1 MPRKQAIKL
10 GEANIHLQSNW
21 MHNLPQKFFV
31 VLINGYESIF
41 FFTQKGSECLFAR
54 ASKAYFLVSFLI
66 EFSLNS
72 PGVGRGLPCIPCPCA
87 WMTHLLWVLWSYM
100 YHHAIGMIALWCW
113 VRATFL
119 NNFLSNECLSQ
130 YNELR
135 SRYYL
140 VTLCQRIKLLKWQ

>member
-21 MHNLPQKFFV
+21 MHNLPKILRCPHKWV
-31 VLINGYESIF
+31 RILF
-41 FFTQKGSECLFAR
+41 FFTQKGSERLFAR
-54 ASKAYFLVSFLI
+54 ASKAYFLVSLLT

-72 PGVGRGLPCIPCPCA
+72 PGDGRGLPCIPCPCA
-87 WMTHLLWVLWSYM
+87 WMTYLLWVLWSYM

-119 NNFLSNECLSQ
+119 NNFLSNEFLSQ